1 MPYIGRSSNFG
12 VRTRFLY
19 TATASQTTFSGTDT
33 QNLTLSY
40 SDSNFIDV
48 HQNGVLLKVV
58 DDYTAT
64 SGTSVVLATGATASD
79 VIEIT
84 VYDVFSIA
92 NHIKKTGDAMAGAL
106 TNIDIDG
113 TELVLDSDGDTSI
126 TADTDDQI
134 DIRIG
139 GADDFA
145 FKANKFEVQTGSNI
159 DMNGTELILD
169 ADGDTSIQASSDDI
183 IVFDTGGSER
193 ARLDGSGN
201 LFVSATAT
209 SGFQSS
215 SSESGSIIYGAGGI
229 ASNSASNDVPAVFN
243 RLGNDGSIIQLKKDG
258 STVGL
263 IGSTSGAVTH
273 IVLDPRS
280 SSAKGSG
287 LVGGSIDA
295 NTGLINPTDNSG
307 AVSDGNITLGSSSG
321 RFKDL
326 YLSGGLYVGGTWSA
340 NYLDDYEE
348 GTWSPTHTGGS
359 GTGSF
364 TGNNYTKIGRLVHI
378 QFGFSFS
385 SGSGNMAI
393 GNLPF
398 TANNTGVGIGREDQ
412 STGYGVYGK
421 VNTSGTEMTIFA
433 TQASGNATAY
443 QTSNGTIRYSMTY
456 FTDS

>member
-113 TELVLDSDGDTSI
+113 TELILDADGDTSI

-258 STVGL
+258 GSVGNVGAN
-263 IGSTSGAVTH
+263 GSRPFVAGPSKG
-273 IVLDPRS
+273 IKFGN
-280 SSAKGSG
+280 SSADPCTDSG
-287 LVGGSIDA
+287 GTADNSYDLGGSSI
-295 NTGLINPTDNSG
+295 
-307 AVSDGNITLGSSSG
+307 
-321 RFKDL
+321 RWKDL
-326 YLSGGLYVGGTWSA
+326 YLSGGLYVGGTGSA